1 MTAFVDSSA
10 LYALLD
16 ADDQH
21 HREAV
26 LGWEA
31 LKERFEEL
39 VTSNY
44 VVLETGALLGRRV
57 GFQAVRDLENGI
69 VPIVRI
75 IWIDE
80 AIHRRAM
87 TALLTAGLRDLSLV
101 DCVSFEVMRIQHL
114 HTAFAFDAHFTQQGF
129 QPVVPNARE

>member
-21 HREAV
+21 HGEAV
-26 LGWEA
+26 VGWEDM
-31 LKERFEEL
+31 KRRFEEL

-44 VVLETGALLGRRV
+44 VLLETGALLGRRV
-57 GFQAVRDLENGI
+57 GFQAVRDLENEFLP
-69 VPIVRI
+69 VLRI

-80 AIHRRAM
+80 AMHRRAM

-101 DCVSFEVMRIQHL
+101 DCVSFEVMRIRHL
-114 HTAFAFDAHFTQQGF
+114 QTAFAFDAHFAQQGF
-129 QPVVPNARE
+129 RSVLPDAPS

>member
-1 MTAFVDSSA
+1 VTTFVDSSV

-26 LGWEA
+26 AGWEE
-31 LKERFEEL
+31 LKGRFEEL

-44 VVLETGALLGRRV
+44 VLLETGALLGRRV
-57 GFQAVRDLENGI
+57 GFQAVRDLENEF
-69 VPIVRI
+69 VPVLRI

-101 DCVSFEVMRIQHL
+101 DCVSFEVMRMQHL
-114 HTAFAFDAHFTQQGF
+114 HTALAFDAHFAQQGF
-129 QPVVPNARE
+129 GSVLPDAMA

>member
-16 ADDQH
+16 ADDQR

-129 QPVVPNARE
+129 RPVVPNAME

>member
-1 MTAFVDSSA
+1 MTVFVDSSA

-21 HREAV
+21 HRRAV
-26 LGWEA
+26 LGWEG

-44 VVLETGALLGRRV
+44 VLLETCALLGRRV
-57 GFQAVRDLENGI
+57 GFQAVRDLENEI
-69 VPIVRI
+69 VPILRI
-75 IWIDE
+75 SWIDE

-101 DCVSFEVMRIQHL
+101 DCVSFEVMRMRHL

-129 QPVVPNARE
+129 RSVLPNAMG